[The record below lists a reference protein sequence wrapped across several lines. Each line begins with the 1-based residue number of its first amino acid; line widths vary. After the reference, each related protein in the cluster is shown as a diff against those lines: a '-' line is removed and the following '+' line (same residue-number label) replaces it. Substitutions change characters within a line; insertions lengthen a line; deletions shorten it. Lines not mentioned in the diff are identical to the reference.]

1 MPWYNHWKQL
11 HGLFIHYSGAKKE
24 KKKDCAIW
32 MHFMQQ
38 IEVQFGES
46 HHIFISSNAL
56 PILDL

>member
-1 MPWYNHWKQL
+1 MGCL
-11 HGLFIHYSGAKKE
+11 SIHYSGAKKE

-38 IEVQFGES
+38 VEVQFGES
-46 HHIFISSNAL
+46 HHIFFISSNAL